1 MLAKLKSIASFIFR
15 VDPKERIKLLMLT
28 VVYFLI
34 IASYTIV
41 QAMKDAIFLRVVGE
55 EWLPWASIASI
66 FVLIPAILFYSYLV
80 DRMRR
85 YQLLYVYAIF
95 YGIIGLLFAYFIGH
109 STIGIANT
117 DASKYRLFGWFFYF
131 FIQGYSPFIVSLFW
145 AFSNSIT
152 DPEQAKDTYGLMVS
166 GSKLGGTLS
175 ALFAWYLFSCAS
187 TSVTGVYEYQILMA
201 LSFGLLLFVPIA
213 VYILRKVVPGK
224 YLHGYEAVYNIQKQ
238 QEKEK
243 KKTSLFEGLKI
254 MLRQP
259 YVLGIFSMIFFYEV
273 IHQVVNYQRLLFANQ
288 ELKNISALSSKL
300 FSQMFFVHFIGFL
313 ISLLGTNVL
322 LRKWGE
328 KSCLVFI
335 PAFTGALVFLYTI
348 NNTFNFFDSVSFVS
362 FVFIA
367 LKSINYAISY
377 PIRESL
383 YIPTVKDIKFKSKS
397 WIDSFGSR
405 FSKAFGGSFNIIS
418 KNLHSGWG
426 LGAFLAA
433 QYVFFGVMIAVWLVS
448 ALLLGRKYQKTIK
461 NNEVIGLD

>member
-1 MLAKLKSIASFIFR
+1 MIAKLKNIFNFVFR
-15 VDPKERIKLLMLT
+15 VDPEERVKLLMLT

-34 IASYTIV
+34 IASYTVV
-41 QAMKDAIFLRVVGE
+41 QAMKDAIFLRIVGE
-55 EWLPWASIASI
+55 EFLGWVSVASI

-80 DRMRR
+80 DRIRR
-85 YQLLYVYAIF
+85 YQLLYIYAAF
-95 YGIIGLLFAYFIGH
+95 YGAIGLVFAYFIGDPV
-109 STIGIANT
+109 IGIANT
-117 DASKYRLFGWFFYF
+117 DASPYRLFGWLFYF

-145 AFSNSIT
+145 AFSNSVT
-152 DPEQAKDTYGLMVS
+152 NPKQAKDTYGLMVS

-175 ALFAWYLFSCAS
+175 ALYAWYLFSSAPLN
-187 TSVTGVYEYQILMA
+187 TTGVYEYQSLMIM
-201 LSFGLLLFVPIA
+201 SFGILLLVPIA
-213 VYILRKVVPGK
+213 VFIMRKVVPGRH
-224 YLHGYEAVYNIQKQ
+224 LHGYEAVYTLQKK

-243 KKTSLFEGLKI
+243 KKASLFDGLKV
-254 MLRQP
+254 MLKQP

-288 ELKNISALSSKL
+288 ELKHISSLSSKL

-322 LRKWGE
+322 LRRLGE
-328 KSCLVFI
+328 RKCLFLI
-335 PAFTGALVFLYTI
+335 PAATGALVFVYTM
-348 NNTFNFFDSVSFVS
+348 NNTFNIFDSVSFVS

-405 FSKAFGGSFNIIS
+405 FSKAFGGSFNIFS
-418 KNLHSGWG
+418 KSLHSSFG
-426 LGAFLAA
+426 LGAFLFA
-433 QYVFFGVMIAVWLVS
+433 QYIFFGVMVIMWLIS
-448 ALLLGRKYQKTIK
+448 ALLLGKKYQKTVE